1 MEVNMLK
8 LREEQ
13 LRHLEQ
19 LEGNDFLVQV
29 RDAIVQDIP
38 SLKDEPLL
46 SRLQAANDHAGEL
59 GLSEQAALTQFL
71 YTEAIAP
78 DFYLDPQVDTWLRKP
93 GQPVEQRLNDLLAT
107 MQTQLASGAH

>member
-1 MEVNMLK
+1 MLK
-8 LREEQ
+8 LSEEQ

-38 SLKDEPLL
+38 SLKNEPLMP
-46 SRLQAANDHAGEL
+46 RLQAANSHANEL
-59 GLSEQAALTQFL
+59 GLKDQAALTQFL

-78 DFYLDPQVDTWLRKP
+78 NFYLESQIDTWLRKP
-93 GQPVEQRLNDLLAT
+93 GQPVEQRLNDLLAA
-107 MQTQLASGAH
+107 MQAQLASGAH

>member
-1 MEVNMLK
+1 MLR

-19 LEGNDFLVQV
+19 LEANDFLVQV

-59 GLSEQAALTQFL
+59 GLSDQAALTQFL

-78 DFYLDPQVDTWLRKP
+78 DFYLNPQVDTWLRKP

-107 MQTQLASGAH
+107 MQAQLASGAH

>member
-1 MEVNMLK
+1 MLR
-8 LREEQ
+8 LSTGQ

-38 SLKDEPLL
+38 SLKDDPLL
-46 SRLQAANDHAGEL
+46 PRLQTANAHAGEL
-59 GLSEQAALTQFL
+59 GLSDQAALTQFL

-78 DFYLDPQVDTWLRKP
+78 DFYLDPQIDAWLRKP

-107 MQTQLASGAH
+107 MQAQLASGAH